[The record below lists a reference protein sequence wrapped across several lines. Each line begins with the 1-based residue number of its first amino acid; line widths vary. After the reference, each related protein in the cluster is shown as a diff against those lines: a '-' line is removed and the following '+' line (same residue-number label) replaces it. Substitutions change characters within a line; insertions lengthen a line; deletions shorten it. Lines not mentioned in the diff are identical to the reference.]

1 MSSRGNR
8 ALVRLPRSVA
18 RNARLRESEE
28 RFRRLFA
35 DAPAGM
41 LLLEASGVIQ
51 SANAAFCRYAKRSEA
66 EVVGGSFLDLV
77 YPEDREGY
85 TRRFGSRLTG
95 NAADPIERRFRAK
108 DGTEVWSLISM
119 SVLSESERACVV
131 VHVQDMTEQRRMR
144 LELEERNGQLQEA
157 DRLKDELISVV
168 SHDLRTPLTSI
179 IGYLELA
186 VADDT
191 GGEISKERRG
201 FLDVA
206 QRNSQRLF
214 RLVEDLLFVSRTGTG
229 RASLD
234 LAPLDVSQL
243 VREAVDATLPIAVA
257 GGVQVS
263 YHGAAGGGV
272 LGDAHRIAEVVEN
285 LLTNAVKF
293 TAEGGRVD
301 VRVVAHED
309 EIVIRVTDTGQGIS
323 EADRP
328 HLFDRFFRATRAEG
342 LPGSGLGLSI
352 VKAIV
357 DAHGGSIGVESRE
370 GEGTSFEVRLWRAGP
385 PDDPVAAAA

>member
-8 ALVRLPRSVA
+8 ALARLPLSTRSA
-18 RNARLRESEE
+18 QLRESEE

-51 SANAAFCRYAKRSEA
+51 DANAAFCRYAKRSEE
-66 EVVGGSFLDLV
+66 EVVGSNYLDLV
-77 YPEDREGY
+77 FPENREEY
-85 TRRFGSRLTG
+85 ARLFASHLTG

-108 DGTEVWSLISM
+108 DGSEVWALISM
-119 SVLSESERACVV
+119 SVVAESERARVV

-144 LELEERNGQLQEA
+144 LELEERNGQLQES

-201 FLDVA
+201 FLEVA

-214 RLVEDLLFVSRTGTG
+214 RLVEDLLFVSRTEAGC
-229 RASLD
+229 ASLD

-263 YHGAAGGGV
+263 YHGAAGGEV

-293 TAEGGRVD
+293 TAESGRVD

-309 EIVIRVTDTGQGIS
+309 EVVIRVTDTGPGIS

-328 HLFDRFFRATRAEG
+328 HLFDRFFRATRAEAF
-342 LPGSGLGLSI
+342 PGSGLGLSI

-385 PDDPVAAAA
+385 PGDPVAAAA